1 MTLFFIE
8 QFRGKYFT
16 KISQRSQVVIVNFE
30 TLMFLFEALN
40 NMHAACMAINFGLIY
55 GLYAEWF
62 MANYELEI
70 KVVQIDV
77 MRKI

>member
-1 MTLFFIE
+1 
-8 QFRGKYFT
+8 
-16 KISQRSQVVIVNFE
+16 
-30 TLMFLFEALN
+30 
-40 NMHAACMAINFGLIY
+40 MHAACMAINFGLIY